1 MLLPRASLRSYRERI
16 DDHTESVKAFLPRAQ
31 RRSYRERHPLSEEMD
46 TERVTF
52 DLGSP
57 PDRSLAGTPCPN
69 QIFLTFE
76 VLGGPL
82 PHRVIYGEVHTP
94 YLYEYEHSPSIDPL
108 YYHQCG

>member
-1 MLLPRASLRSYRERI
+1 
-16 DDHTESVKAFLPRAQ
+16 
-31 RRSYRERHPLSEEMD
+31 MD